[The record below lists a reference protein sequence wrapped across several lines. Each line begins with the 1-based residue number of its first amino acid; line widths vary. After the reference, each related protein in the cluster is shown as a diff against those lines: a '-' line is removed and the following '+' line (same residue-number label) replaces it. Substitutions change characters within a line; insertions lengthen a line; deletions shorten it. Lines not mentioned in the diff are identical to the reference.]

1 MMTRL
6 NLIAVMIAA
15 VLAIGVVGVAMT
27 EEVYAGGGER
37 GDEGLTPGDGEPGSG
52 GSTGPIDEPEPI
64 EPIDEPEPIEP
75 IDEPEPIEPID
86 EPEPIEPIDEPEPI
100 EPIVD
105 AKVRAI
111 QNGNVLGTQPG
122 EEGTIGQDIDCVG
135 GVGTA
140 HANDFHCFLVPGGI
154 DIGTIDW
161 ADPNT
166 INNPP
171 AGVRVISTDTLIS
184 CAGLPG
190 GLHTETTC
198 FKVTFPASDFTPGKW
213 HFIGVFTLNGNI
225 IDLADND
232 FRVHSFM
239 VVPELIIGSIGLVG
253 STLGTL
259 YIYKSKSKSKKSE

>member
-1 MMTRL
+1 MTRL

-27 EEVYAGGGER
+27 EKVYAGGA
-37 GDEGLTPGDGEPGSG
+37 PPN
-52 GSTGPIDEPEPI
+52 
-64 EPIDEPEPIEP
+64 
-75 IDEPEPIEPID
+75 
-86 EPEPIEPIDEPEPI
+86 
-100 EPIVD
+100 
-105 AKVRAI
+105 AQVRAI
-111 QNGNVLGTQPG
+111 QNGNVLGTEEG
-122 EEGTIGQDIDCVG
+122 EGGTIGQDIDCVG

-140 HANDFHCFLVPGGI
+140 DANDFHCFLVPEGI
-154 DIGTIDW
+154 GIGTIDW
-161 ADPNT
+161 ADPDI

-171 AGVRVISTDTLIS
+171 DGVKVRSTTAPMMS
-184 CAGLPG
+184 CDDLPG

-198 FKVTFPASDFTPGKW
+198 FMVTFPASDFTPGKW

-225 IDLADND
+225 IDIAGAKD
-232 FRVHSFM
+232 FRVNSFM

>member
-27 EEVYAGGGER
+27 EEVYAQRGGG
-37 GDEGLTPGDGEPGSG
+37 GAPGG
-52 GSTGPIDEPEPI
+52 GGPKP
-64 EPIDEPEPIEP
+64 
-75 IDEPEPIEPID
+75 
-86 EPEPIEPIDEPEPI
+86 
-100 EPIVD
+100 D

-111 QNGNVLGTQPG
+111 QNGNSLDMDNPGVLG
-122 EEGTIGQDIDCVG
+122 EDIDCVG

-140 HANDFHCFLVPGGI
+140 DANDFHCFLVPEGI
-154 DIGTIDW
+154 GIGTIDW
-161 ADPNT
+161 ADPDI

-171 AGVRVISTDTLIS
+171 DGVKVLSTTTPMS
-184 CAGLPG
+184 CDGLPG
-190 GLHTETTC
+190 GLDEETTC
-198 FKVTFPASDFTPGKW
+198 FMVTFPASDFTPGHW
-213 HFIGVFTLNGNI
+213 HFIGVFTLDGDI
-225 IDLADND
+225 IDITGAKD

>member
-6 NLIAVMIAA
+6 NLIAVMIAT

-27 EEVYAGGGER
+27 EEVYAQRGGG
-37 GDEGLTPGDGEPGSG
+37 G
-52 GSTGPIDEPEPI
+52 GGAPP
-64 EPIDEPEPIEP
+64 
-75 IDEPEPIEPID
+75 
-86 EPEPIEPIDEPEPI
+86 
-100 EPIVD
+100 D

-111 QNGNVLGTQPG
+111 QDGKVLGEDPG

-135 GVGTA
+135 GVRTA
-140 HANDFHCFLVPGGI
+140 DANDFHCFLVPEGI
-154 DIGTIDW
+154 GIGTIDW

-166 INNPP
+166 ISNPP
-171 AGVRVISTDTLIS
+171 DGVKVLSTTTPMS
-184 CAGLPG
+184 CDGLPG

-198 FKVTFPASDFTPGKW
+198 FMVTFPASDFTPGKW
-213 HFIGVFTLNGNI
+213 HFIGVFTKDGNI
-225 IDLADND
+225 IDLAGIDY
-232 FRVHSFM
+232 RVNSFM

>member
-27 EEVYAGGGER
+27 EKVYAEALP
-37 GDEGLTPGDGEPGSG
+37 DAKII
-52 GSTGPIDEPEPI
+52 PIQDVEIPEKVYAEALP
-64 EPIDEPEPIEP
+64 
-75 IDEPEPIEPID
+75 
-86 EPEPIEPIDEPEPI
+86 
-100 EPIVD
+100 D
-105 AKVRAI
+105 AKVIAI
-111 QNGNVLGTQPG
+111 QNDKVLGTKPG

-135 GVGTA
+135 LVGTA
-140 HANDFHCFLVPGGI
+140 DANDFHCFLVPDGTPI
-154 DIGTIDW
+154 DNINW

-171 AGVRVISTDTLIS
+171 TGVKVRSTYEPMS
-184 CAGLPG
+184 CGDLPSRIP
-190 GLHTETTC
+190 LPTETTC

-225 IDLADND
+225 IDLAVEND
-232 FRVHSFM
+232 YRVHSFM

>member
-1 MMTRL
+1 MIEVMIVSYLIILFLCLCFNHVTPVIVLKLHMCLYYMYTLYKMMTRL

-27 EEVYAGGGER
+27 EEAYAKA
-37 GDEGLTPGDGEPGSG
+37 PPN
-52 GSTGPIDEPEPI
+52 
-64 EPIDEPEPIEP
+64 
-75 IDEPEPIEPID
+75 
-86 EPEPIEPIDEPEPI
+86 
-100 EPIVD
+100 

-111 QNGNVLGTQPG
+111 QNGNVLGTDPG

-140 HANDFHCFLVPGGI
+140 DANDFHCFLVPDNIGI
-154 DIGTIDW
+154 GNINW
-161 ADPNT
+161 ADTNT

-171 AGVRVISTDTLIS
+171 AGVKVLSTTTPMS

-198 FKVTFPASDFTPGKW
+198 FKVTFPASDFTPGHW
-213 HFIGVFTLNGNI
+213 HFIGVFTKDGNI
-225 IDLADND
+225 INLAGNNY
-232 FRVHSFM
+232 RVNSFM

-259 YIYKSKSKSKKSE
+259 YIYKSKSKKSE

>member
-1 MMTRL
+1 MYTFYKMMTRL

-27 EEVYAGGGER
+27 EKVYAEA
-37 GDEGLTPGDGEPGSG
+37 PPN
-52 GSTGPIDEPEPI
+52 
-64 EPIDEPEPIEP
+64 
-75 IDEPEPIEPID
+75 
-86 EPEPIEPIDEPEPI
+86 
-100 EPIVD
+100 

-111 QNGNVLGTQPG
+111 QNGNVLGTEPG

-135 GVGTA
+135 GVRTDD
-140 HANDFHCFLVPGGI
+140 ANDFHCFLVPEGI
-154 DIGTIDW
+154 GIGTIDW

-166 INNPP
+166 ISNPP
-171 AGVRVISTDTLIS
+171 DGVKVLSTTTPMS
-184 CAGLPG
+184 CDGLPG

-198 FKVTFPASDFTPGKW
+198 FMVTFPASDFTPGKW
-213 HFIGVFTLNGNI
+213 HFIGVFTKDGNI
-225 IDLADND
+225 IDLAGIDY
-232 FRVHSFM
+232 RVNSFM

>member
-1 MMTRL
+1 MTRL

-37 GDEGLTPGDGEPGSG
+37 GDERLTPGDGEPGSG
-52 GSTGPIDEPEPI
+52 GSTGPIDEPGPI
-64 EPIDEPEPIEP
+64 EPPIDEPRVPPIP
-75 IDEPEPIEPID
+75 LIL
-86 EPEPIEPIDEPEPI
+86 
-100 EPIVD
+100 D

-111 QNGNVLGTQPG
+111 QNGNVLGTEPG

-135 GVGTA
+135 GVRTDD
-140 HANDFHCFLVPGGI
+140 ANDFHCFLVPEGI
-154 DIGTIDW
+154 GIGTINW

-166 INNPP
+166 ISNPP
-171 AGVRVISTDTLIS
+171 DGVKVLSTTTPMS

-198 FKVTFPASDFTPGKW
+198 FKVTFPASDFTPGHW
-213 HFIGVFTLNGNI
+213 HFIGVFTKDGNI
-225 IDLADND
+225 INLAGIDY
-232 FRVHSFM
+232 RVNSFM